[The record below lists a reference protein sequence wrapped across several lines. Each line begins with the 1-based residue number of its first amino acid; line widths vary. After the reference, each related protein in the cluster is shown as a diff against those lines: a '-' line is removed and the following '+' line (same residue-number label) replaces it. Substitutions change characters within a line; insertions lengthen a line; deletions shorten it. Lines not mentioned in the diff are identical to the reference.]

1 MKFKKFFAAVL
12 AGAVALSS
20 FSLSASAEA
29 VAAVPSGT
37 ETVLYTASLDETT
50 VTGAWGALGNTSV
63 EITDT
68 SIMSKDNVY
77 AKLVVDSFG
86 DYTNDDGST
95 TPATEVLGW
104 DVGAW
109 LKGVIWYNNYS
120 DSTDT
125 EVDHVSGKNGEFEV
139 NFLPFVSE
147 GEIVSYVPI
156 SDFGLDQYNQIGGN
170 LQNGHFSSVTLK
182 SLEIVEFTE
191 GSSEGPEDGTIEI
204 AFDKSKDITFK
215 VVDASGWGNPD
226 FTKAAQAEVLP
237 AIDGITT
244 GTTTYG
250 DLKAKTVKLTDVDF
264 SGFTFP
270 DGITSADVSVTLF
283 AQYGES
289 WEYWTTSNN
298 ETTWDLSGIANVPD
312 YAILQKIGY
321 QMTINGDKGGIND
334 MTIDDTF
341 KLTLKSGEEEPG
353 GDDVDTSTWQPA
365 ANGFTTTW
373 TGWAGCGADAGTLNY
388 TCTIKDVMNAI
399 SVTDIADFGGF
410 IAQVWNG
417 TVGAKVSYTVII
429 EAADGTQ
436 KAKDSGTTETVVGSD
451 GNPET
456 NLKEY
461 KTAACGGDMVFAATE
476 KIKIAVAAGETP
488 PEIPDDEP
496 SGEETTK
503 TLTLTVVD
511 ASGWGKPEVQ
521 RAAQKNTSMTPTGF
535 TVGTTTY
542 GDVKNATVKLNG
554 AAITSISIPGVDLS
568 DSENISFSLYAQ
580 WGDNWTWT
588 SGAVDGWNMS
598 DITGV
603 SDSDVLKE
611 FGYQVNING
620 TVGGINAMAVGDTI
634 TATIKYADLVAT
646 GVSGGD
652 TPGGDTPG
660 GDNPGTPG
668 VPSGPSTPS
677 TSEPE
682 ETVKFEDDKNQTGAV
697 VEAPKDAF
705 DADVTFNA
713 APVAE
718 ETKDDKFTFELN
730 FTDKDG
736 NKVQPKSAVTVK
748 LPIPAALSGKT
759 VFVYH
764 IEDNGTYT
772 EVSFK
777 VEGGMVVFSA
787 KSFSKYVISGQKLN
801 ANGEPA
807 AEQPGTSDP
816 GTTNPGNTNEPNANT
831 GVGSVAAVLGI
842 TAIAAGAMIVSKKR
856 K

>member
-20 FSLSASAEA
+20 FSLSA
-29 VAAVPSGT
+29 VAASSETGTRTNEPVKIELATSTSTGAALEEDAGGSAGSNIDVPTTGVDGLAIKKVVVEFDADKITTDYFNGIIGANKTGDDWYKSAQLAYPENNTWSWDCADGIVGNIRVQFWWINKVQDDTNTPGTVAIKSVTMYDENDIVLAIAEPKTAT
-37 ETVLYTASLDETT
+37 ETPD
-50 VTGAWGALGNTSV
+50 
-63 EITDT
+63 
-68 SIMSKDNVY
+68 
-77 AKLVVDSFG
+77 
-86 DYTNDDGST
+86 
-95 TPATEVLGW
+95 P
-104 DVGAW
+104 
-109 LKGVIWYNNYS
+109 
-120 DSTDT
+120 
-125 EVDHVSGKNGEFEV
+125 GE
-139 NFLPFVSE
+139 
-147 GEIVSYVPI
+147 
-156 SDFGLDQYNQIGGN
+156 
-170 LQNGHFSSVTLK
+170 
-182 SLEIVEFTE
+182 
-191 GSSEGPEDGTIEI
+191 
-204 AFDKSKDITFK
+204 
-215 VVDASGWGNPD
+215 
-226 FTKAAQAEVLP
+226 
-237 AIDGITT
+237 
-244 GTTTYG
+244 
-250 DLKAKTVKLTDVDF
+250 
-264 SGFTFP
+264 
-270 DGITSADVSVTLF
+270 
-283 AQYGES
+283 
-289 WEYWTTSNN
+289 
-298 ETTWDLSGIANVPD
+298 
-312 YAILQKIGY
+312 
-321 QMTINGDKGGIND
+321 
-334 MTIDDTF
+334 
-341 KLTLKSGEEEPG
+341 
-353 GDDVDTSTWQPA
+353 DDVDTSTWKPA
-365 ANGFTTTW
+365 ANGFTTAW
-373 TGWAGCGADAGTLNY
+373 GGWKGCSADAGTLNY
-388 TCTIKDVMNAI
+388 TCTIQDVMNAI
-399 SVTDIADFGGF
+399 SVTDIADLGGI

-461 KTAACGGDMVFAATE
+461 KTAACGGDMVFAATD

-580 WGDNWTWT
+580 WGDNWRWT

-660 GDNPGTPG
+660 GDNPGTPS

-772 EVSFK
+772 EVSCK

-801 ANGEPA
+801 ANGEPV

>member
-20 FSLSASAEA
+20 FSLSA
-29 VAAVPSGT
+29 VAASSETGTRTNEPVKIELATSTSTGAALEEDAGGSAGSNIDVPTTGVDGLAIKKVVVEFDADKITTDYFNGIIGANKTGDDWYKSAQLAYPENNTWSWDCADGIVGNIQVQFCWINKVQDDTNTPGTVAIKSVTMYDENDIVLAIAEPKTAT
-37 ETVLYTASLDETT
+37 ETPD
-50 VTGAWGALGNTSV
+50 
-63 EITDT
+63 
-68 SIMSKDNVY
+68 
-77 AKLVVDSFG
+77 
-86 DYTNDDGST
+86 
-95 TPATEVLGW
+95 P
-104 DVGAW
+104 
-109 LKGVIWYNNYS
+109 
-120 DSTDT
+120 
-125 EVDHVSGKNGEFEV
+125 GE
-139 NFLPFVSE
+139 
-147 GEIVSYVPI
+147 
-156 SDFGLDQYNQIGGN
+156 
-170 LQNGHFSSVTLK
+170 
-182 SLEIVEFTE
+182 
-191 GSSEGPEDGTIEI
+191 
-204 AFDKSKDITFK
+204 
-215 VVDASGWGNPD
+215 
-226 FTKAAQAEVLP
+226 
-237 AIDGITT
+237 
-244 GTTTYG
+244 
-250 DLKAKTVKLTDVDF
+250 
-264 SGFTFP
+264 
-270 DGITSADVSVTLF
+270 
-283 AQYGES
+283 
-289 WEYWTTSNN
+289 
-298 ETTWDLSGIANVPD
+298 
-312 YAILQKIGY
+312 
-321 QMTINGDKGGIND
+321 
-334 MTIDDTF
+334 
-341 KLTLKSGEEEPG
+341 
-353 GDDVDTSTWQPA
+353 DDVDTSTWKPA
-365 ANGFTTTW
+365 ANGFTTAW
-373 TGWAGCGADAGTLNY
+373 GGWKGCSADAGTLNY
-388 TCTIKDVMNAI
+388 TCTIQDVMNAI
-399 SVTDIADFGGF
+399 SVTDIADLGGI

-461 KTAACGGDMVFAATE
+461 KTAACGGDMVFAATD

-580 WGDNWTWT
+580 WGDNWRWT

-660 GDNPGTPG
+660 GDNPGTPS

-772 EVSFK
+772 EVSCK

-801 ANGEPA
+801 ANGEPV

>member
-20 FSLSASAEA
+20 FSLSA
-29 VAAVPSGT
+29 VAASSETGTRTNEPVKIELATSTSTGAALEEDAGGSAGSNIDVPTTGVDGLAIKKVVVEFDADKITTDYFNGIIGANKTGDDWYKSAQLAYPENNTWSWDCADGIVGNIQVHFWWINKVQDDTNTPGTVAIKSVTMYDENDIVLAIAEPKTAT
-37 ETVLYTASLDETT
+37 ETPD
-50 VTGAWGALGNTSV
+50 
-63 EITDT
+63 
-68 SIMSKDNVY
+68 
-77 AKLVVDSFG
+77 
-86 DYTNDDGST
+86 
-95 TPATEVLGW
+95 P
-104 DVGAW
+104 
-109 LKGVIWYNNYS
+109 
-120 DSTDT
+120 
-125 EVDHVSGKNGEFEV
+125 GE
-139 NFLPFVSE
+139 
-147 GEIVSYVPI
+147 
-156 SDFGLDQYNQIGGN
+156 
-170 LQNGHFSSVTLK
+170 
-182 SLEIVEFTE
+182 
-191 GSSEGPEDGTIEI
+191 
-204 AFDKSKDITFK
+204 
-215 VVDASGWGNPD
+215 
-226 FTKAAQAEVLP
+226 
-237 AIDGITT
+237 
-244 GTTTYG
+244 
-250 DLKAKTVKLTDVDF
+250 
-264 SGFTFP
+264 
-270 DGITSADVSVTLF
+270 
-283 AQYGES
+283 
-289 WEYWTTSNN
+289 
-298 ETTWDLSGIANVPD
+298 
-312 YAILQKIGY
+312 
-321 QMTINGDKGGIND
+321 
-334 MTIDDTF
+334 
-341 KLTLKSGEEEPG
+341 
-353 GDDVDTSTWQPA
+353 DDVDTSTWKPA
-365 ANGFTTTW
+365 ANGFTTAW
-373 TGWAGCGADAGTLNY
+373 GGWKGCSADAGTLNY
-388 TCTIKDVMNAI
+388 TCTIQDVMNAI
-399 SVTDIADFGGF
+399 SVTDIADLGGI

-461 KTAACGGDMVFAATE
+461 KTAACGGDMVFAATD

-580 WGDNWTWT
+580 WGDNWRWT

-660 GDNPGTPG
+660 GDNPGTPS

-772 EVSFK
+772 EVSCK

-801 ANGEPA
+801 ANGEPV